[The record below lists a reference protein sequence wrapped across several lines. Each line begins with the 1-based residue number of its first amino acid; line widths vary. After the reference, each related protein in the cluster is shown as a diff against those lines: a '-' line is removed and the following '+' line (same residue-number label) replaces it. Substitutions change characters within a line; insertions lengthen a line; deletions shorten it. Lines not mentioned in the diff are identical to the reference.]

1 MGATKSGAVTLVDY
15 PRHLVVQRQLP
26 DGSAV
31 LIRPIAASDR
41 QHHRRFVNSLSLQ
54 TRYQRLMSAR
64 CLLPGE
70 LRQMVEIDYQREMA
84 LVAMA
89 GIGGDEREVGVA
101 RYVRSD
107 TDDIAEFA
115 VVVADDWQRRG
126 LGGQLV
132 RSLMNAATAAGI
144 GRLGGI
150 TLATNAPMLRLARR
164 LGFEVSAEP
173 GDWTVKRIDWRQP
186 VAATVQ

>member
-1 MGATKSGAVTLVDY
+1 MTLVDY
-15 PRHLVVQRQLP
+15 PRNLVAQRQLP
-26 DGSAV
+26 DGSVV
-31 LIRPIAASDR
+31 LIRPIAASDWH
-41 QHHRRFVNSLSLQ
+41 HHRRFVNSLSLQ

-70 LRQMVEIDYQREMA
+70 LREMVEIDYQRELA

-107 TDDIAEFA
+107 TDDSAEFA
-115 VVVADDWQRRG
+115 VVVADDWQHRG

-132 RSLMNAATAAGI
+132 RSLRDAATAAGI
-144 GRLGGI
+144 GHLSGL
-150 TLATNAPMLRLARR
+150 TLATNAPMLRLARQ

-173 GDWTVKRIDWRQP
+173 GDWTVKRIGWRQR